1 MPQEGPIRDPARTRA
16 VDAKLTE
23 NGGETVSGSAGA
35 AESGAVDAAGVGGG
49 GGGGGG
55 VGGRSGGGGGGGSG
69 GGGGGG
75 GLTEVPEYSGTDPAL
90 RLLGEVWDELPDA
103 VKNRILRLA
112 NQSID
117 TPSS

>member
-1 MPQEGPIRDPARTRA
+1 MIGPHERKCVWHPDSSIQGHLASCLRKGPSGIRPGLERLTRNSLKMAARRFLAPRA
-16 VDAKLTE
+16 LQNPVQLMQRE
-23 NGGETVSGSAGA
+23 WEAGA
-35 AESGAVDAAGVGGG
+35 DRG
-49 GGGGGG
+49 
-55 VGGRSGGGGGGGSG
+55 
-69 GGGGGG
+69 
-75 GLTEVPEYSGTDPAL
+75 SGTDPAL